1 MDIIEKDAVYV
12 RYLSHGK
19 AFVVLVVVQD
29 YETSQKT
36 DWQNRD

>member
-1 MDIIEKDAVYV
+1 METIEKDAVYV

-19 AFVVLVVVQD
+19 VFAVLVVVQD
-29 YETSQKT
+29 YETSQRT